1 VVPHHKFPKEDLVQT
16 FYEGLTMASRMIINA
31 SAGGSIIELTPT
43 QAFTLFK
50 KVADNDMWAS
60 SGHLLQVQPTGNVKG
75 VLQVEKENILEGKID
90 SLMRMLEK
98 MEMEKKEAQDL
109 KATEARSTCE
119 ECGEYGR
126 VHKDCPE
133 EAKVLD
139 YMRKGDLPN
148 FRYGQGRPQ
157 FNASSSIP
165 NSVPFRIQLK
175 DFMDEQAKINKDTVT
190 KFKAID
196 KVLENI
202 DSKVTEVG
210 SFNHQVLNMIKK
222 LETQVGQLVGC
233 LTTNEGKLLGQPKG
247 PETVKAIQTRSGK
260 ETEDPEHSARA
271 RKPKPSAEAEEFS
284 KEEVTEIVTE
294 EPVFEMS
301 GEDTK
306 IPQLKPRYFR
316 GKLDNH
322 FEKFVE
328 VVRRLSINMPLLDAL
343 QVPTYSGYFKDILA
357 NKYEIAT
364 LGVDHVKMSEQCSAA
379 IANGLE
385 KQKDPGCPTIR
396 CSVGSFK
403 FEKAL
408 CDLGASV
415 SVMPRDVFEKLCLPL
430 EPTGM
435 CLELGDNS
443 IRYPLGI
450 AEDVPV
456 KVGHHFIPVDF
467 VVLEMGERQKPP
479 LILGRPFLKTVGAT
493 IDVGKGEINF
503 DINGEKS
510 SFKFRPHLEV
520 CNMIEVK
527 YVPPHRHVVKEEPKE
542 KEGLKKKKEL
552 KKKDVKKIKK
562 DVASI
567 KTKEQKPPVKTKKMT
582 KLENKPIPKMV
593 RKWVPKI
600 STPAKS
606 VDPK

>member
-1 VVPHHKFPKEDLVQT
+1 
-16 FYEGLTMASRMIINA
+16 
-31 SAGGSIIELTPT
+31 
-43 QAFTLFK
+43 
-50 KVADNDMWAS
+50 
-60 SGHLLQVQPTGNVKG
+60 
-75 VLQVEKENILEGKID
+75 
-90 SLMRMLEK
+90 
-98 MEMEKKEAQDL
+98 
-109 KATEARSTCE
+109 
-119 ECGEYGR
+119 
-126 VHKDCPE
+126 
-133 EAKVLD
+133 
-139 YMRKGDLPN
+139 MRKGELPN

-165 NSVPFRIQLK
+165 NSVPLHIQLK

-190 KFKAID
+190 KFKDID

-210 SFNHQVLNMIKK
+210 SSNHQVLNMMKM
-222 LETQVGQLVGC
+222 LETQVGQLAVR
-233 LTTNEGKLLGQPKG
+233 LTNNEGKLPRQPKG
-247 PETVKAIQTRSGK
+247 PESAKAIQTRSGK
-260 ETEDPEHSARA
+260 ETEDPECSAGA
-271 RKPKPSAEAEEFS
+271 RKSKPSAEAEEFA
-284 KEEVTEIVTE
+284 KEEVTGIVAE
-294 EPVFEMS
+294 ELKFEMP

-306 IPQLKPRYFR
+306 IPQLKPRYFQ

-343 QVPTYSGYFKDILA
+343 QVPTYSRYFKDILA

-364 LGVDHVKMSEQCSAA
+364 LRVDHVKMSQECSAA

-385 KQKDPGCPTIR
+385 KQKDPGCPTIP

-415 SVMPRDVFEKLCLPL
+415 SVIPRDVFKKLRLPL

-450 AEDVPV
+450 TEDVPV
-456 KVGHHFIPVDF
+456 KVRHHFIPVDF
-467 VVLEMGERQKPP
+467 VVLEMGEREKPP

-493 IDVGKGEINF
+493 IDVGKGEIMFN
-503 DINGEKS
+503 INGERS
-510 SFKFRPHLEV
+510 SFKFRPRLEV
-520 CNMIEVK
+520 CSMIEVK
-527 YVPPHRHVVKEEPKE
+527 NVPPHRHVVKEEPWK
-542 KEGLKKKKEL
+542 KEGLKKKKEP
-552 KKKDVKKIKK
+552 KKKDVKKVKE
-562 DVASI
+562 DVASV
-567 KTKEQKPPVKTKKMT
+567 KTKEEKPLVKTKKMT
-582 KLENKPIPKMV
+582 KLEDKPVPKTV
-593 RKWVPKI
+593 WKWVPKI
-600 STPAKS
+600 ATPAKS